1 MIRAGLSDSE
11 RVRLAKRAERISKR
25 IARELARGFG

>member
-1 MIRAGLSDSE
+1 MLSQTE

-25 IARELARGFG
+25 IEKELANQLGYRP